1 MLKKHESTKGLGTIA
16 SKLVADPSRYGVLIV
31 DDASNKILQFLE
43 KSEYYPQEGRNVA
56 MPVNAGVYIL
66 EPDIFSH
73 IEPHIKVSIEL
84 DVFPKLSKENELFHY
99 PISGIW
105 KDIGKP
111 EELLEGNILLMNDL
125 IEENKENLIDDSVK
139 FNGKVLIYP
148 PVTIGENVV
157 IGNDCIIGPNVI
169 IGNNVFIDEKTE
181 IKEALVYSNNSIS
194 KNVKIENAIIS
205 DNCLIQDNAVLLGN
219 DVALVILASGVVVS
233 SNIRVITNTNTS
245 ISICH
250 HEIVKENKISS
261 EYFTSESIGD

>member
-1 MLKKHESTKGLGTIA
+1 MEQRWVLGKDSFA
-16 SKLVADPSRYGVLIV
+16 GGVDLNQLEGKLF
-31 DDASNKILQFLE
+31 N
-43 KSEYYPQEGRNVA
+43 
-56 MPVNAGVYIL
+56 
-66 EPDIFSH
+66 
-73 IEPHIKVSIEL
+73 
-84 DVFPKLSKENELFHY
+84 Y

-181 IKEALVYSNNSIS
+181 IKESLIYSNNSIS
-194 KNVKIENAIIS
+194 KNVKIERSIIS
-205 DNCLIQDNAVLLGN
+205 DNCLIQDGAVIKGN
-219 DVALVILASGVVVS
+219 DIALVILASYVEVLN
-233 SNIRVITNTNTS
+233 NIRIITDTNTS

-250 HEIVKENKISS
+250 HEIVRENKISS
-261 EYFTSESIGD
+261 DYFSSVSD